1 MSRVELFEKIR
12 RDYRKG
18 ASIRELARSYEVHRR
33 TVRQAIVSAVPP
45 ARKSPER
52 ESPVLG
58 PWAGTI
64 RGWLVADQEMPAK
77 QRHTARRVWERLVSE
92 HGAVVGESTVRRY
105 VAEVKAELAAADWK
119 VAVPQTH
126 RLGEE
131 AEVDFGEFYGWL
143 EGTWTRLW
151 MFVMRL
157 SASGKAFHC
166 VFGNQAGESFYEG
179 HNLAFSHFGGVP
191 ARIRYDNLKP
201 AVIRVLLGRER
212 WENEKFV
219 ALRSHFG
226 FDSFY
231 CLPGPDGA
239 HEKGGVEGEIG
250 RFRRR
255 HLVPVPRVASLADLN
270 RMMTEADTADDT
282 RVISGRP
289 AVDGRRLT
297 VGEHFAIEQ
306 PCLQALPDDLF
317 DVAADLEC
325 RVDHKARICVRQAY
339 YSVPARLAGRKVAVR
354 LGASRLEVLDR
365 NKVVAT
371 HVRSLHKG
379 TETLAL
385 DHYLEILVRKPGALP
400 GATALTQA
408 RAAGAFT
415 SAHQMFWDAARRS
428 LGNQA
433 GTRALIDVLLEHRR
447 LPTASV
453 IAALEAANQARI
465 IDPTVIAVEARR
477 HADTRPPAEVIP
489 IGALARY
496 DRPVPSVSVYDQL
509 LTGETR

>member
-12 RDYRKG
+12 RGYREG
-18 ASIRELARSYEVHRR
+18 ASIRELADRHHVHRR
-33 TVRQAIVSAVPP
+33 TVRQAIANAVPP
-45 ARKSPER
+45 VRKPPER
-52 ESPVLG
+52 VWPVLG
-58 PWAGTI
+58 PWTETI
-64 RGWLVADQEMPAK
+64 RGWLTADLGVPAK

-105 VAEVKAELAAADWK
+105 VAGVKAELAAASWK

-126 RLGEE
+126 GLGEE

-179 HNLAFSHFGGVP
+179 HNLAFAHFGGVP

-255 HLVPVPRVASLADLN
+255 HLVPVPAVASLADLN
-270 RMMTEADTADDT
+270 RMMAEADATDDI

-289 AVDGRRLT
+289 MIDGRRLT
-297 VGEHFAIEQ
+297 VGEHFGLEA
-306 PCLQALPDDLF
+306 PCLQPLPDDPF
-317 DVAADLEC
+317 DVAVNLEC

-339 YSVPARLAGRKVAVR
+339 YSVPARLAGRRVAVR
-354 LGASRLEVLDR
+354 LGASHLEILDGSR
-365 NKVVAT
+365 VVAT

-400 GATALTQA
+400 GATALAQA

-415 SAHQMFWDAARRS
+415 PAHQTFWDAARRR
-428 LGNQA
+428 LADQV

-447 LPTASV
+447 LPPESV
-453 IAALEAANQARI
+453 VAALDAANRSGIVDAA
-465 IDPTVIAVEARR
+465 VVAVEARR
-477 HADTRPPAEVIP
+477 HADTRAPAEVIP

>member
-12 RDYRKG
+12 RDFRMG
-18 ASIRELARSYEVHRR
+18 VSIRELSRSYEVHRR
-33 TVRQAIVSAVPP
+33 TVRQAIVDAVPP
-45 ARKSPER
+45 VRRSPER
-52 ESPVLG
+52 TSPVLG
-58 PWAGTI
+58 PWVGTI
-64 RGWLVADQEMPAK
+64 RAWLTADLVVPKK

-92 HGAVVGESTVRRY
+92 HGAVVAESTVRRY
-105 VAEVKAELAAADWK
+105 VAKVKAELVAGRWK

-126 RLGEE
+126 GLGEE

-143 EGTWTRLW
+143 DGTWTRLW

-179 HNLAFSHFGGVP
+179 HNLAFVHFGGVP
-191 ARIRYDNLKP
+191 RRIRYDNLRP

-219 ALRSHFG
+219 ALRSHYG
-226 FDSFY
+226 FDSFF
-231 CLPGPDGA
+231 CQPGLEGA

-255 HLVPVPRVASLADLN
+255 WLVPVPRVGSLEELNAMMAD
-270 RMMTEADTADDT
+270 ADVVDDT

-289 AVDGRRLT
+289 MVDGRRVS
-297 VGEHFAIEQ
+297 VGEHFWLEAAHLQ
-306 PCLQALPDDLF
+306 PLGDSF
-317 DVAADLEC
+317 DVAVNLQC

-339 YSVPARLAGRKVAVR
+339 YSVPARLAGSKVAVR
-354 LGASRLEVLDR
+354 LRADHLEVLDGS
-365 NKVVAT
+365 KVVT
-371 HVRSLHKG
+371 RHVRSLHKG
-379 TETLAL
+379 TETLTL

-400 GATALTQA
+400 GATALVQARTAGTFTQA
-408 RAAGAFT
+408 
-415 SAHQMFWDAARRS
+415 HQRFWDTARRS
-428 LGNQA
+428 LGDQA

-447 LPTASV
+447 LPAGSIV
-453 IAALEAANQARI
+453 AALEAANQAGI
-465 IDPTVIAVEARR
+465 IDPAVVTVEARR
-477 HADTRPPAEVIP
+477 HTDTRPPADVIP

-496 DRPVPSVSVYDQL
+496 DRPAPSVSVYDQL
-509 LTGETR
+509 LTGEPQ